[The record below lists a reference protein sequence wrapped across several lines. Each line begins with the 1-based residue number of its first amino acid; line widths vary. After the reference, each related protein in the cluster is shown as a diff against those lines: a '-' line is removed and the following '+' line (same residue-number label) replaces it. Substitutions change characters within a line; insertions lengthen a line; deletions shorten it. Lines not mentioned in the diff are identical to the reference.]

1 MTAGPRPGQAA
12 RTRVSIIGGGIAG
25 LALAACLDT
34 RRFEVTISE
43 QRAGVPAV
51 GTSLAMWPAAQQ
63 ALAAVGILDAVR
75 TASPAVEG
83 VAVRDP
89 AGRVLT
95 TARATGLF
103 GVSRIELIRNLDA
116 AVPAGVH
123 RAAGRIDGVRCDET
137 GLVVGADGVHSVVRR
152 DCWGA
157 GAGARITPYLALR
170 GVVPGPLWRENS
182 GEYWG
187 RGHLFGIGPAAAG
200 TNWYAAFRS
209 GRGPGSFTV
218 AEVLAETRGRYAC
231 FAPAIRGVL
240 AAAVPETSLAQR
252 VWTTPPLGRYVRGR
266 VVLVGDAAHAMTP
279 NLGRGACEAL
289 VDAVTLAE
297 MLNRRPLDEAV
308 AAYDRSRHLRTQA
321 VRAASSAVMGLALAE
336 RSQPARDALLGLAGR
351 RLPGFR

>member
-1 MTAGPRPGQAA
+1 MTAGPLPGRTA
-12 RTRVSIIGGGIAG
+12 RTPVSIIGGGIAG
-25 LALAACLDT
+25 LALAARLDT
-34 RRFEVTISE
+34 RRFEVTVSE
-43 QRAGVPAV
+43 QRVGLPAV
-51 GTSLAMWPAAQQ
+51 GTSLAMWPAAQR

-75 TASPAVEG
+75 TASPAVGG

-103 GVSRIELIRNLDA
+103 GVSRIDLIRELDA

-123 RAAGRIDGVRCDET
+123 RAAGHIDGAQCSEA
-137 GLVVGADGVHSVVRR
+137 GLVIGADGVHSVVRR
-152 DCWGA
+152 DCWV
-157 GAGARITPYLALR
+157 ARSAARLTPYLAVR
-170 GVVPGPLWRENS
+170 GVVPVPLWREHS

-209 GRGPGSFTV
+209 GREPGSFSV
-218 AEVLAETRGRYAC
+218 ADVLAETRERYAC
-231 FAPAIRGVL
+231 FAPAVREVL
-240 AAAVPETSLAQR
+240 AAAAPETSLAQR
-252 VWTTPPLGRYVRGR
+252 VWITPPLWRYVRGR

-297 MLNRRPLDEAV
+297 LLNRRPLDEAL
-308 AAYDRSRHLRTQA
+308 AAYDRSRRLRTQA
-321 VRAASSAVMGLALAE
+321 VRAASSAVMRLALAE
-336 RSQPARDALLGLAGR
+336 RAQPVRDALLGLAGR
-351 RLPGFR
+351 QLPGFR

>member
-1 MTAGPRPGQAA
+1 
-12 RTRVSIIGGGIAG
+12 
-25 LALAACLDT
+25 
-34 RRFEVTISE
+34 
-43 QRAGVPAV
+43 
-51 GTSLAMWPAAQQ
+51 MWPAAQQ

-75 TASPAVEG
+75 TSGPALGG
-83 VAVRDP
+83 VAVRDR

-103 GVSRIELIRNLDA
+103 GVSRTDLLRNLNA
-116 AVPAGVH
+116 AVPADVQ
-123 RAAGRIDGVRCDET
+123 RAAGRIDGVLRGEA

-157 GAGARITPYLALR
+157 GAGARITPYLAVR
-170 GVVPGPLWRENS
+170 GVVPVPLWRDHS

-209 GRGPGSFTV
+209 AREPGTFSV
-218 AEVLAETRGRYAC
+218 AEVLAETRGRYSC
-231 FAPAIRGVL
+231 FAPAVSEVL

-252 VWTTPPLGRYVRGR
+252 VWTTPPLGGYVRGR

-297 MLNRRPLDEAV
+297 LLNRRPLDEAL
-308 AAYDRSRHLRTQA
+308 AAYDRSRRPRTQA
-321 VRAASSAVMGLALAE
+321 VRAGSSAVMQLALAE
-336 RSQPARDALLGLAGR
+336 RAQPVRDALLGLAGR
-351 RLPGFR
+351 QLPGFR